1 MGPVEF
7 NGKALIHISRIGI
20 LFPAFMLPACF
31 DMLQHRT
38 KISCQTS
45 TSFPKAFFSSW
56 LRLRNILW
64 FLTILQSRPNSAKIV
79 KYVNW
84 VVSPSQTAPTAA
96 TSLGLGLPLDY
107 IPTIWNKK
115 IYMSTCTPVSNV
127 HELSNAYDSVPMG
140 KTEKLL
146 LDTLIHCYLI
156 FPRVGTALRH
166 DLYHWYQ

>member
-20 LFPAFMLPACF
+20 LFPAFMFPACF

-45 TSFPKAFFSSW
+45 TSFPKAFFPSW

-64 FLTILQSRPNSAKIV
+64 FLTILQSRPNSAKTV

-84 VVSPSQTAPTAA
+84 VVSPSQTAPTEA

-115 IYMSTCTPVSNV
+115 IYMSTCTPVSNG
-127 HELSNAYDSVPMG
+127 HELSNAYDSVPVG

-156 FPRVGTALRH
+156 FPRVGTALHH